1 MYNVPKWS
9 WRFFLWVNGKIIE
22 SYLLKQHIFHSS
34 KLIKNFVKYI
44 YCCLEQY
51 NTLWD
56 SSNSVQ
62 YKTGISMVSDRDIY
76 SDSKIPRHAT
86 CNIHYVTKCHQ
97 DFLICT
103 WLKLVFSRSHCC
115 ISHAVFFSL
124 IGECLW
130 ILMLSIK
137 CFIFMLVT
145 WAQVISLKIKKQ
157 NIFNEY
163 KVCSSLTFLGV
174 GGWVHGLIEK
184 R

>member
-1 MYNVPKWS
+1 MNKSKALKVKHS
-9 WRFFLWVNGKIIE
+9 QNDRDVFLWVNGKTIE

-34 KLIKNFVKYI
+34 KLIKNFLKYV

-62 YKTGISMVSDRDIY
+62 YKTGISMVSDRDSY
-76 SDSKIPRHAT
+76 SDSKIPRHVT
-86 CNIHYVTKCHQ
+86 CNIRYVTKCHQ
-97 DFLICT
+97 DFLVCT

-130 ILMLSIK
+130 ILMLALSV
-137 CFIFMLVT
+137 L
-145 WAQVISLKIKKQ
+145 
-157 NIFNEY
+157 
-163 KVCSSLTFLGV
+163 FLCWLRGPK
-174 GGWVHGLIEK
+174 LYL
-184 R
+184 